1 VLIMRRQRGISLI
14 EVSVALLI
22 ISLVLAKSIPGLLD
36 YVRNDRVRAVAEEM
50 RDGLHTAR
58 LEAIRRNTTVNFV
71 PAGAAWAV
79 VVPGVN
85 GLPDETLQQRRALAS
100 DAKILANASAPT
112 VAFNGSGRLT
122 GGAFSV
128 DVASNTNACVAGGG
142 DVRCLRV
149 TVAPG
154 GMIRMCDPA
163 VVAPAPQAC

>member
-1 VLIMRRQRGISLI
+1 MRAQQGISLI

-22 ISLVLAKSIPGLLD
+22 LSLVLAKSIPGVLD

-71 PAGAAWAV
+71 PANSAWSV
-79 VVPGVN
+79 VVPGTN
-85 GLPDETLQQRRALAS
+85 GLPDETLHQRRALAS
-100 DAKILANASAPT
+100 DNKILATASALT
-112 VAFNGSGRLT
+112 VSFNGSGRLT

-128 DVASNTNACVAGGG
+128 DVASTTNACVSGGG

-163 VVAPAPQAC
+163 VPAPAPQAC